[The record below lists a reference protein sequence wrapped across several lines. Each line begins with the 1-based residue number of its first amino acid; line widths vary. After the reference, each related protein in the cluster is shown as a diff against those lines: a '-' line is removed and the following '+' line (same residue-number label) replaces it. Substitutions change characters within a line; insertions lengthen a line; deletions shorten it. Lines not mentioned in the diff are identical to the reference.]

1 MSLSSLKYLYDL
13 GLYTNEQ
20 FKIFVVC
27 KWITP
32 EEYFSVTGAEYD
44 S

>member
-20 FKIFVVC
+20 FKVFVVC
-27 KWITP
+27 KWIN
-32 EEYFSVTGAEYD
+32 EGEYYSVTGVEY
-44 S
+44 SS